1 MIVKDEDAKRV
12 QDELLKLRN
21 ENHDLKEQIQ
31 NYIPRRRVRRVY
43 KQLKKILEQDLIE
56 HNTEYINYLKALI
69 DRYKDLKNSDA
80 KTAVILVD
88 DAMIAAIENLIGFYE
103 PDERYNKGE

>member
-1 MIVKDEDAKRV
+1 MSVDE
-12 QDELLKLRN
+12 ELKKLRA

-56 HNTEYINYLKALI
+56 QNYGYINYLKSII
-69 DRYKDLKNSDA
+69 DKHKMMKENNQA
-80 KTAVILVD
+80 GVIIVD
-88 DAMIAAIENLIGFYE
+88 DIMITAIENLIGFYE
-103 PDERYNKGE
+103 SDERYNKGG

>member
-1 MIVKDEDAKRV
+1 MSVDE
-12 QDELLKLRN
+12 ELKKLRA

-56 HNTEYINYLKALI
+56 QNYGYINYLKSII
-69 DRYKDLKNSDA
+69 DKYKMMKENNQA
-80 KTAVILVD
+80 GVIIVD
-88 DAMIAAIENLIGFYE
+88 DVMITAIENLIGFYE
-103 PDERYNKGE
+103 PDERYKKGE

>member
-1 MIVKDEDAKRV
+1 MEIEE
-12 QDELLKLRN
+12 ELKKLRA

-56 HNTEYINYLKALI
+56 QNYGYINYLKSII
-69 DRYKDLKNSDA
+69 DRHKIIKENNQ
-80 KTAVILVD
+80 TAVIVVD
-88 DAMIAAIENLIGFYE
+88 DTMITAIENLIGFYE
-103 PDERYNKGE
+103 PDERYKKKGE